1 MFSSEAKREE
11 TGYTELPLSPAR
23 PSKDVMALQAQT
35 ASSTAQDPTTDPA
48 VQEKLEAARNFTFH
62 LLKGIK
68 QIGMYRHNEAR
79 FPEFLTRATEALA
92 AYTEKHGPLS
102 LKVEQQNFMLHGEP
116 TFSEDTPL
124 PYKFFRDGIRQ
135 LIFRPGLKVSELV
148 TFTLIALSEPERGAE
163 DVLAQLWRSGLEN
176 VEYVVVEGFKMDEVS
191 EHEVEVEVD
200 KVVGYLYSRLK
211 TNSDD
216 YLRFA
221 RVNAEDLD
229 SKLEGVEQ
237 MRGLVVAGNYASDD
251 LKARLQREISEEENA
266 RLFPKLMSAIFQ
278 VIEGGVDDTALLEE
292 VFVQLLDAML
302 IQDDYGTINQIV
314 LKMRSMAQR
323 APGSSIGSLLSHF
336 VLKMGEEQRVM
347 RLAEMLKTTR
357 PRQPVDITRYLQAL
371 DASTVFTLLNALE
384 TIEIPE
390 NRILVCDA
398 LARFAQENPQPFVQR
413 LESDRP
419 QTVRD
424 MVYIL
429 EKSNH
434 PDRVKMFGLVLLNK
448 NLAVK
453 LEVMNIIARGR
464 TAEARKLI
472 VEALNDPA
480 TQVRMLAARLL
491 PEFDRDKAYVD
502 LVRLMKDANFEKKSL
517 EERTAIY
524 TALGA
529 TGLPGAISMLLQTI
543 AVKPA
548 MLNKKKVLEDKLLAI
563 AGLAGACN
571 IPAYKALQGV
581 VEDKSQ
587 PVEVLNAA
595 RKAMYQTKKTLFG
608 ETSTTEEA

>member
-1 MFSSEAKREE
+1 
-11 TGYTELPLSPAR
+11 
-23 PSKDVMALQAQT
+23 MAAQT
-35 ASSTAQDPTTDPA
+35 ASTADRESGMDPA
-48 VQEKLEAARNFTFH
+48 VQDKVESARNFTFH

-79 FPEFLTRATEALA
+79 FPEFLGRAHEALA
-92 AYTEKHGPLS
+92 AYTDRYGPLS
-102 LKVEQQNFMLHGEP
+102 LRVEQQNFMLHGEAV
-116 TFSEDTPL
+116 FSEDTPL
-124 PYKFFRDGIRQ
+124 PYKFYRDGIRQ
-135 LIFRPGLKVSELV
+135 LIFRPGLTLEELV
-148 TFTLIALSEPERGAE
+148 SFTLISLSDPDRGAE
-163 DVLAQLWRSGLEN
+163 DVLAQLWRAGLEHL
-176 VEYVVVEGFKMDEVS
+176 EYVVVEGFKMDEVS
-191 EHEVEVEVD
+191 EQEVEVEVD

-216 YLRFA
+216 FLRFA

-229 SKLEGVEQ
+229 SKLDGVEQ

-251 LKARLQREISEEENA
+251 LKARLQREIAEEEHS
-266 RLFPKLMSAIFQ
+266 RLFPKLVSAIFQ
-278 VIEGGVDDTALLEE
+278 VVEGGVDDTALLEE

-302 IQDDYGTINQIV
+302 IQDDYGTINQMV
-314 LKMRSMAQR
+314 LKLRAMAQR
-323 APGSSIGSLLSHF
+323 DPQGPSAQLLSHF
-336 VLKMGEEQRVM
+336 ILKMGEEQRVM
-347 RLAEMLKTTR
+347 RLAEVLKTTR
-357 PRQPVDITRYLQAL
+357 PKNPVDITRYLQVMEPA
-371 DASTVFTLLNALE
+371 TVFTMLNALE

-390 NRILVCDA
+390 NRILVCDV

-413 LESDRP
+413 LESERP

-434 PDRVKMFGLVLLNK
+434 PDRVKMFGLVMINK

-472 VEALNDPA
+472 IEALNDSV
-480 TQVRMLAARLL
+480 TQVRILAARLL

-502 LVRLMKDANFEKKSL
+502 LVRLMKDPGFEKKSL

-524 TALGA
+524 TAFGSTA
-529 TGLPGAISMLLQTI
+529 LPGAISLLLQML
-543 AVKPA
+543 AVKPTL
-548 MLNKKKVLEDKLLAI
+548 LNKKKVLEDKLLAI
-563 AGLAGACN
+563 AGLAGACS
-571 IPAYKALQGV
+571 IPSYKALQGV

-587 PVEVLNAA
+587 PVEVLTAA

-608 ETSTTEEA
+608 ETATEEE

>member
-1 MFSSEAKREE
+1 
-11 TGYTELPLSPAR
+11 
-23 PSKDVMALQAQT
+23 MAQAQT
-35 ASSTAQDPTTDPA
+35 ARSTSAPESAADPA
-48 VQEKLEAARNFTFH
+48 TQEKVEAARDFTFH

-79 FPEFLTRATEALA
+79 FPDFLARAHESIA
-92 AYTEKHGPLS
+92 AYTNKHGPLS

-116 TFSEDTPL
+116 IFSEDTPL
-124 PYKFFRDGIRQ
+124 PYKFYRDGIRQ
-135 LIFRPGLKVSELV
+135 LIFRPGLRIEELV
-148 TFTLIALSEPERGAE
+148 TFTLIALSEPDRGAE
-163 DVLAQLWRSGLEN
+163 DVLSQLWRAGLEHL
-176 VEYVVVEGFKMDEVS
+176 EYVVVEGFKMDEVS
-191 EHEVEVEVD
+191 EQEVEVEVD

-221 RVNAEDLD
+221 RVSADDLD
-229 SKLEGVEQ
+229 SKMDGVEQ
-237 MRGLVVAGNYASDD
+237 MRGLVVSGTYASDD
-251 LKARLQREISEEENA
+251 LKARLQREITEEEHS
-266 RLFPKLMSAIFQ
+266 RLFPKLVSAIFQ

-314 LKMRSMAQR
+314 LKLRAMGQR
-323 APGSSIGSLLSHF
+323 EPGGSASLLLSHF
-336 VLKMGEEQRVM
+336 TLKMGEEQRVM
-347 RLAEMLKTTR
+347 RLAEVLKTTR
-357 PRQPVDITRYLQAL
+357 PKTPVDITRYLQAL
-371 DASTVFTLLNALE
+371 DPSTIFSVLNALE
-384 TIEIPE
+384 MIEIPE
-390 NRILVCDA
+390 NRILVCDV
-398 LARFAQENPQPFVQR
+398 LAKFAQENPQPFVQR
-413 LESDRP
+413 LESERP

-434 PDRVKMFGLVLLNK
+434 PDRVKMFGLVMLNK

-472 VEALNDPA
+472 LDALNDSV

-502 LVRLMKDANFEKKSL
+502 LVRVLRDANFDKKSL
-517 EERTAIY
+517 EERTAVY
-524 TALGA
+524 SALGA
-529 TGLPGAISMLLQTI
+529 TGLPGAISMLLQI
-543 AVKPA
+543 LAVKPTL
-548 MLNKKKVLEDKLLAI
+548 LNKKKVVEDKLLAV
-563 AGLAGACN
+563 AGLAGACS
-571 IPAYKALQGV
+571 IPSYKALQGV
-581 VEDKSQ
+581 VEDKNQ
-587 PVEVLNAA
+587 PPEVLTAA

-608 ETSTTEEA
+608 ETAGNEEA

>member
-1 MFSSEAKREE
+1 
-11 TGYTELPLSPAR
+11 
-23 PSKDVMALQAQT
+23 MALQAQT

-221 RVNAEDLD
+221 RLNAEDLD

-434 PDRVKMFGLVLLNK
+434 PDRVKMFGLVLINK

>member
-1 MFSSEAKREE
+1 
-11 TGYTELPLSPAR
+11 
-23 PSKDVMALQAQT
+23 MAPQAQT
-35 ASSTAQDPTTDPA
+35 ASKASQAPPTDPA
-48 VQEKLEAARNFTFH
+48 VEEKLEAARNFTFH

-79 FPEFLTRATEALA
+79 FPEFLSRATEALA
-92 AYTEKHGPLS
+92 AYTDKHGPLS

-135 LIFRPGLKVSELV
+135 LIFRPGLTVAELV

-163 DVLAQLWRSGLEN
+163 DVLAQLWRSGLEH

-191 EHEVEVEVD
+191 EQEIEVEVD

-221 RVNAEDLD
+221 RLNAEDLD
-229 SKLEGVEQ
+229 SKLDGVEQ

-323 APGSSIGSLLSHF
+323 SPGSSIGSLLEHF

-347 RLAEMLKTTR
+347 RVAEMLKSTR
-357 PRQPVDITRYLQAL
+357 PKQPVDITRYLQVL
-371 DASTVFTLLNALE
+371 DASTIFTMLNALE

-390 NRILVCDA
+390 NRLLVCDV

-424 MVYIL
+424 MVYVL

-434 PDRVKMFGLVLLNK
+434 PDRVKMFGLVMLNK

-472 VEALNDPA
+472 LEAFNDPA
-480 TQVRMLAARLL
+480 AQVRMLAARLL

-502 LVRLMKDANFEKKSL
+502 LVKWMKHPDFEKKSI

-524 TALGA
+524 TALGS
-529 TGLPGAISMLLQTI
+529 TGLPGAISMLLQLI
-543 AVKPA
+543 AVKPTL
-548 MLNKKKVLEDKLLAI
+548 LNKKKVLEDKLLAI
-563 AGLAGACN
+563 AGLAGACS
-571 IPAYKALQGV
+571 IPSYKALQGV
-581 VEDKSQ
+581 VEDKNQ

>member
-1 MFSSEAKREE
+1 
-11 TGYTELPLSPAR
+11 
-23 PSKDVMALQAQT
+23 MALQAQT

>member
-1 MFSSEAKREE
+1 MAAPQTTPNTAAE
-11 TGYTELPLSPAR
+11 
-23 PSKDVMALQAQT
+23 PS
-35 ASSTAQDPTTDPA
+35 QDPVVRDK
-48 VQEKLEAARNFTFH
+48 VELARNFTFQ

-68 QIGMYRHNEAR
+68 QIGMYRHNETK
-79 FPEFLTRATEALA
+79 FPEFLTKALEAIS
-92 AYTEKHGPLS
+92 AYTDKHGPLS
-102 LKVEQQNFMLHGEP
+102 LKVEQQNFVLHGESL
-116 TFSEDTPL
+116 FSEDTAM

-221 RVNAEDLD
+221 RLNAEDLD
-229 SKLEGVEQ
+229 SKLDGVEQ

-434 PDRVKMFGLVLLNK
+434 PDRVKMFGLVLINK

>member
-1 MFSSEAKREE
+1 MD
-11 TGYTELPLSPAR
+11 
-23 PSKDVMALQAQT
+23 PS
-35 ASSTAQDPTTDPA
+35 
-48 VQEKLEAARNFTFH
+48 VQEKVESARNFTFH

-79 FPEFLTRATEALA
+79 FPEFLGRAHEALA
-92 AYTEKHGPLS
+92 AYTDKYGPLS
-102 LKVEQQNFMLHGEP
+102 LRVEQQNFTLHGEAV
-116 TFSEDTPL
+116 FSEDTPL
-124 PYKFFRDGIRQ
+124 PYKFYRDGIRQ
-135 LIFRPGLKVSELV
+135 LIFRPGLTLEEMVSL
-148 TFTLIALSEPERGAE
+148 TLISLSEPDRGAE
-163 DVLAQLWRSGLEN
+163 DVLAQLWRAGLEHL
-176 VEYVVVEGFKMDEVS
+176 EYVVVEGFKMDEVS
-191 EHEVEVEVD
+191 EQEVEVEVD

-211 TNSDD
+211 TNSEDF
-216 YLRFA
+216 LRFA

-229 SKLEGVEQ
+229 SKLDGVEQ

-251 LKARLQREISEEENA
+251 LKARLQREIAEEEHS
-266 RLFPKLMSAIFQ
+266 RLFPKLVSAIFQ
-278 VIEGGVDDTALLEE
+278 VVEGGVDDTELLEE

-302 IQDDYGTINQIV
+302 IQDDYGTINQMV
-314 LKMRSMAQR
+314 LKLRAMAQR
-323 APGSSIGSLLSHF
+323 EPEGPSARLLAHF

-347 RLAEMLKTTR
+347 RLAEVLKTTR
-357 PRQPVDITRYLQAL
+357 PKNPVDITRYLQVL
-371 DASTVFTLLNALE
+371 EPSTVFTMLNALE

-390 NRILVCDA
+390 NRILVCDV

-413 LESDRP
+413 LESERP

-424 MVYIL
+424 MVYVL

-434 PDRVKMFGLVLLNK
+434 PDRVKMFGLVMINK

-472 VEALNDPA
+472 VEALNDSV
-480 TQVRMLAARLL
+480 TQVRILAARLL

-502 LVRLMKDANFEKKSL
+502 LVRLMKDPGFEKKSL

-524 TALGA
+524 TAFGSTA
-529 TGLPGAISMLLQTI
+529 LPGAISLMLQML
-543 AVKPA
+543 AVKPT
-548 MLNKKKVLEDKLLAI
+548 LLTKKKVLEDKLLAI
-563 AGLAGACN
+563 AGLAGACS
-571 IPAYKALQGV
+571 IPSYKALQGV

-587 PVEVLNAA
+587 PVEVLTAA

-608 ETSTTEEA
+608 ETATEEE